1 MIVKRTH
8 QKIIVS
14 MVLLFGLQAAQA
26 DPAWRPDDS
35 LDPLSSPFS
44 YYDIGDLAR
53 GDDIDDILRAGFT
66 GDSQYETWFE
76 FRLTEAASVTID
88 TSGSVTPDPTS
99 PLDTIL
105 ALYDYD
111 GFLLGQTGDLS
122 GLVPDIEDLDDLVQ
136 HNNCFTPDAT
146 SCLTISNLAMGSYI
160 AGVSMMENELFVSGL
175 TGWQRFMTKGGD
187 FETELLGDVN
197 LNISVTGPSAVPVP
211 AAVWLFGT
219 ALIGFVGL
227 SRRRSVKT

>member
-1 MIVKRTH
+1 MKRIV
-8 QKIIVS
+8 QSIIVS
-14 MVLLFGLQAAQA
+14 IALLFCVQAAQA
-26 DPAWRPDDS
+26 VSDPNWRPVDDFAK
-35 LDPLSSPFS
+35 FS
-44 YYDIGDLAR
+44 YYDLGDLAP
-53 GDDIDDILRAGFT
+53 GDLTDKLRDGFT
-66 GDSQYETWFE
+66 GDSQWETWFE
-76 FRLTEAASVTID
+76 FRLTKAASVILD

-111 GFLLGQTGDLS
+111 GGLLGQTGGVLTPPGDS
-122 GLVPDIEDLDDLVQ
+122 IELLVQ
-136 HNNCFTPDAT
+136 NDNCTTPGDGT
-146 SCLTISNLAMGSYI
+146 SCLTIGNLAMGSYF
-160 AGVSMMENELFVSGL
+160 AGVSMRENQLFVPY
-175 TGWQRFMTKGGD
+175 WQKYMTTGGD
-187 FETELLGDVN
+187 FEKFLLGDVN